1 MSRRRVAAIARRVVQ
16 QLRRDRRSLALL
28 IIAPVA
34 VLALL
39 GFVIRDEKP
48 VETRLGIVA
57 LGGSADARVAQ
68 ALSAAAAQAGIVVVD
83 VGTDAASG
91 RAAVQDGRADVVI
104 VAPAPVTGGSTGGST
119 GGPATIEVITL
130 GEAPADDGARL
141 QVVAGLIERAASQ
154 GLLPTIDH
162 ETIYGS
168 ANADVLDTF
177 APGLIGF
184 FGFFFVFV
192 LTGISFLRE
201 RTGGTL
207 ERLLAT
213 PVRRSEIV
221 VGYSLGFGFF
231 ATIQVVLILLFT
243 LGAVTVPAIG
253 PFTSFD
259 IGLGISNA
267 GSPLLAFAVMFLTA
281 IGAVNLAIFLST
293 YARTELQ
300 VLEFIPIVIV
310 PQAFLGGVLWSVNSL
325 PDPLG
330 SIAGL
335 LPMTHAIDGL
345 RAVLVRGAGLSDAS
359 LQLDLA
365 YLVGV
370 AILFVVLAGA
380 TIRREIA

>member
-1 MSRRRVAAIARRVVQ
+1 MSLRRITAIARRVVQ
-16 QLRRDRRSLALL
+16 QVRRDRRSLALL
-28 IIAPVA
+28 IVAPLA

-39 GFVIRDEKP
+39 GYVIRDEKP
-48 VETRLGIVA
+48 IETRLGIVA
-57 LGGSADARVAQ
+57 LGAPADARIAQ
-68 ALSAAAAQAGIVVVD
+68 ALSAAAAQAGVTVVD
-83 VGTDAASG
+83 VGSDAASG

-104 VAPAPVTGGSTGGST
+104 VAPAPAATGS
-119 GGPATIEVITL
+119 AVIQVITL

-177 APGLIGF
+177 APALIGF

-221 VGYSLGFGFF
+221 VGYSLGFGLF
-231 ATIQVVLILLFT
+231 ATVQVVLILLFT
-243 LGAVTVPAIG
+243 LGSLTVPAIG
-253 PFTSFD
+253 PFTSFE

-310 PQAFLGGVLWSVNSL
+310 PQSLLGGVFWSVNNL
-325 PDPLG
+325 PDPLQV
-330 SIAGL
+330 IARL

-345 RAVLVRGAGLSDAS
+345 RAVLLQGAGLSDAN
-359 LQLDLA
+359 LQLDIA

>member
-1 MSRRRVAAIARRVVQ
+1 MSLRRITAIARRVVQ
-16 QLRRDRRSLALL
+16 QVRRDRRSLALL
-28 IIAPVA
+28 IVAPLA

-39 GFVIRDEKP
+39 GYVIRDEKP
-48 VETRLGIVA
+48 IQTRLGIVA
-57 LGGSADARVAQ
+57 LGAPADARIAQ
-68 ALSAAAAQAGIVVVD
+68 GLSAAAAQAGVTVVD

-104 VAPAPVTGGSTGGST
+104 VAPAPAPAATGST
-119 GGPATIEVITL
+119 TIQVITL

-177 APGLIGF
+177 APALIGF

-221 VGYSLGFGFF
+221 VGYSLGFGLF
-231 ATIQVVLILLFT
+231 ATVQVVLILLLT
-243 LGAVTVPAIG
+243 LGSLTVPAIG
-253 PFTSFD
+253 PFTSFE

-310 PQAFLGGVLWSVNSL
+310 PQSLLGGVFWSVNNL
-325 PDPLG
+325 PDPLQV
-330 SIAGL
+330 IARL

-345 RAVLVRGAGLSDAS
+345 RAVLLQGAGLSDAN
-359 LQLDLA
+359 LQLDIA

>member
-1 MSRRRVAAIARRVVQ
+1 MSTRRIAAIARRITQ
-16 QLRRDRRSLALL
+16 QFRRDRRSLALL
-28 IIAPVA
+28 IFAPVA

-39 GFVIRDEKP
+39 GFVIRDQKP
-48 VETRLGIVA
+48 LETRLGIVL
-57 LGGSADARVAQ
+57 LGGPREAPLEA
-68 ALSAAAAQAGIVVVD
+68 ALSTAAAQAGVTVVD
-83 VGTDAASG
+83 AGTDAASA
-91 RAAVQDGRADVVI
+91 RAAVQEDRADVVI
-104 VAPAPVTGGSTGGST
+104 VLPASLAGGS
-119 GGPATIEVITL
+119 ATVQLITL

-141 QVVAGLIERAASQ
+141 QVVAGLVERAASQ
-154 GLLPTIDH
+154 GQPLTIQH
-162 ETIYGS
+162 HTVYGS
-168 ANADVLDTF
+168 PTGDVLDTF

-221 VGYSLGFGFF
+221 VGYSLGFGLF

-243 LGAVTVPAIG
+243 LSVVTVPAIG
-253 PFTSFD
+253 PLASFT
-259 IGLGISNA
+259 IGLGITNA
-267 GSPLLAFAVMFLTA
+267 GSPLLAFVVMFLTA

-330 SIAGL
+330 QVAGL

-345 RAVLVRGAGLSDAS
+345 RAVLVRGAGLSDAN

>member
-1 MSRRRVAAIARRVVQ
+1 MSLRRIVAIARRVVQ
-16 QLRRDRRSLALL
+16 QVRRDRRSLALL
-28 IIAPVA
+28 IVAPLA

-39 GFVIRDEKP
+39 GYVIRDEKP
-48 VETRLGIVA
+48 IETRLGIVA
-57 LGGSADARVAQ
+57 LGAPADARIAQ
-68 ALSAAAAQAGIVVVD
+68 ALSAAAAQAGVTVVD
-83 VGTDAASG
+83 VGSDAASG

-104 VAPAPVTGGSTGGST
+104 VAPAPAATGS
-119 GGPATIEVITL
+119 AVIQVITL

-177 APGLIGF
+177 APALIGF

-221 VGYSLGFGFF
+221 VGYSLGFGLF
-231 ATIQVVLILLFT
+231 ATVQVVLILLFT
-243 LGAVTVPAIG
+243 LGSLTVPAIG
-253 PFTSFD
+253 PFTSFE

-310 PQAFLGGVLWSVNSL
+310 PQSLLGGVFWSVNNL
-325 PDPLG
+325 PDPLQV
-330 SIAGL
+330 IARL

-345 RAVLVRGAGLSDAS
+345 RAVLLQGAGLSDAN
-359 LQLDLA
+359 LQLDIA

>member
-1 MSRRRVAAIARRVVQ
+1 MSLRRITAIARRVVQ
-16 QLRRDRRSLALL
+16 QVRRDRRSLALL
-28 IIAPVA
+28 IVAPLA

-39 GFVIRDEKP
+39 GYVIRDEKP
-48 VETRLGIVA
+48 IETRLGIVA
-57 LGGSADARVAQ
+57 VGAPADARIGQ
-68 ALSAAAAQAGIVVVD
+68 ALSAAAAQAGVTVVD

-104 VAPAPVTGGSTGGST
+104 VAPAPAATGS
-119 GGPATIEVITL
+119 AVIQVITL

-177 APGLIGF
+177 APALIGF

-221 VGYSLGFGFF
+221 VGYSLGFGLF
-231 ATIQVVLILLFT
+231 ATVQVVLILLFT
-243 LGAVTVPAIG
+243 LGSLTVPAIG
-253 PFTSFD
+253 PFTSFE

-310 PQAFLGGVLWSVNSL
+310 PQSLLGGVFWSVNNL
-325 PDPLG
+325 PDPLQV
-330 SIAGL
+330 IARL

-345 RAVLVRGAGLSDAS
+345 RAVLLQGAGLSDAN
-359 LQLDLA
+359 LQLDIA

>member
-1 MSRRRVAAIARRVVQ
+1 MAAIARRVMQ
-16 QLRRDRRSLALL
+16 QVRRDRRSLALL
-28 IIAPVA
+28 IIAPLA

-48 VETRLGIVA
+48 IETRLGIVA
-57 LGGSADARVAQ
+57 LGGPADTRVPQ
-68 ALSAAAAQAGIVVVD
+68 ALSAAAAQAGITVVD

-104 VAPAPVTGGSTGGST
+104 VAPAPFAGGS
-119 GGPATIEVITL
+119 AAIQVITL

-141 QVVAGLIERAASQ
+141 QVVAGLIERAVSQ
-154 GLLPTIDH
+154 GAPLTIEH

-168 ANADVLDTF
+168 PAGDVLNTF
-177 APGLIGF
+177 APALIGF

-231 ATIQVVLILLFT
+231 ATIQVVLILIFT
-243 LGAVTVPAIG
+243 LGVLTVPGIG
-253 PFTSFD
+253 PLASFNV
-259 IGLGISNA
+259 GLGITSA
-267 GSPLLAFAVMFLTA
+267 GSPALAFVVLFLTA

-310 PQAFLGGVLWSVNSL
+310 PQALLGGVFWSVNSL

-330 SIAGL
+330 PIAGV

-345 RAVLVRGAGLSDAS
+345 RAVLVRGAGLSDGS
-359 LQLDLA
+359 LQLDIA
-365 YLVGV
+365 YLVGI
-370 AILFVVLAGA
+370 AILFVVLAGT

>member
-1 MSRRRVAAIARRVVQ
+1 MSARRIAAIARRIAQ
-16 QLRRDRRSLALL
+16 QFRRDRRSLALL
-28 IIAPVA
+28 IVAPIA

-39 GFVIRDEKP
+39 GYVIRDEKP
-48 VETRLGIVA
+48 IDTRLGIVS
-57 LGGSADARVAQ
+57 LGGPADAPIQ
-68 ALSAAAAQAGIVVVD
+68 AALNAAATQAGVPVVD

-91 RAAVQDGRADVVI
+91 RAAVQAGRADVVI
-104 VAPAPVTGGSTGGST
+104 VLPVNLASGV
-119 GGPATIEVITL
+119 ATVQLITL

-141 QVVAGLIERAASQ
+141 QIVAGLIERAATQ
-154 GLLPTIDH
+154 GLRLTIEH

-168 ANADVLDTF
+168 ASADILDTF
-177 APGLIGF
+177 APALIGF

-221 VGYSLGFGFF
+221 VGYSAGFGFF
-231 ATIQVVLILLFT
+231 ATVQVALILLFA
-243 LGAVTVPAIG
+243 LGSLSVPRIG
-253 PFTSFD
+253 PVGGFEV
-259 IGLGISNA
+259 GLGIANA
-267 GSPLLAFAVMFLTA
+267 GSPLLAFVVIFLTA

-293 YARTELQ
+293 FARTELQ
-300 VLEFIPIVIV
+300 ILEFIPIVIV
-310 PQAFLGGVLWSVNSL
+310 PQALLGGVFWSVDSL
-325 PDPLG
+325 PDPLQ
-330 SIAGL
+330 AVARL

-345 RAVLVRGAGLSDAS
+345 RAVLLRGAGLSDGT
-359 LQLDLA
+359 LQIDIAFLA
-365 YLVGV
+365 GV

>member
-1 MSRRRVAAIARRVVQ
+1 MSLRRIVAIARRVVQ
-16 QLRRDRRSLALL
+16 QVRRDRRSLALL
-28 IIAPVA
+28 IVAPLA

-39 GFVIRDEKP
+39 GYVIRDEKP
-48 VETRLGIVA
+48 IETRLGIVA
-57 LGGSADARVAQ
+57 VGAPADARIGQ
-68 ALSAAAAQAGIVVVD
+68 ALSAAAAQAGVTVVD
-83 VGTDAASG
+83 VGSDAASG

-104 VAPAPVTGGSTGGST
+104 VAPAQAATGS
-119 GGPATIEVITL
+119 AAIQVITL

-177 APGLIGF
+177 APALIGF

-221 VGYSLGFGFF
+221 VGYSLGFGLF
-231 ATIQVVLILLFT
+231 ATVQVVLILLFT
-243 LGAVTVPAIG
+243 LGSLTVPAIG
-253 PFTSFD
+253 PFTSFE

-310 PQAFLGGVLWSVNSL
+310 PQSLLGGVFWSVNNL
-325 PDPLG
+325 PDPLQV
-330 SIAGL
+330 IARL

-345 RAVLVRGAGLSDAS
+345 RAVLLQGAGLSDAN
-359 LQLDLA
+359 LQLDIA

>member
-1 MSRRRVAAIARRVVQ
+1 VSARRIAAIARRIAQ
-16 QLRRDRRSLALL
+16 QFRRDRRSLALL
-28 IIAPVA
+28 IVAPIA

-39 GFVIRDEKP
+39 GYVIRDEKP
-48 VETRLGIVA
+48 IDTRLGIVS
-57 LGGSADARVAQ
+57 LGGPADAPIQ
-68 ALSAAAAQAGIVVVD
+68 AALNAAATQAGVPVVD

-91 RAAVQDGRADVVI
+91 RAAVQAGRADVVI
-104 VAPAPVTGGSTGGST
+104 VLPVNLASGV
-119 GGPATIEVITL
+119 ATVQLITL

-141 QVVAGLIERAASQ
+141 QIVAGLIERAATQ
-154 GLLPTIDH
+154 GLRLTIEH

-168 ANADVLDTF
+168 ASADILDTF
-177 APGLIGF
+177 APALIGF

-221 VGYSLGFGFF
+221 VGYSAGFGFF
-231 ATIQVVLILLFT
+231 ATVQVALILLFA
-243 LGAVTVPAIG
+243 LGSLSVPRIG
-253 PFTSFD
+253 PVGGFEV
-259 IGLGISNA
+259 GLGIANA
-267 GSPLLAFAVMFLTA
+267 GSPLLAFVVIFLTA

-293 YARTELQ
+293 FARTELQ
-300 VLEFIPIVIV
+300 ILEFIPIVIV
-310 PQAFLGGVLWSVNSL
+310 PQALLGGVFWSVDSL
-325 PDPLG
+325 PDPLQ
-330 SIAGL
+330 AVARL

-345 RAVLVRGAGLSDAS
+345 RAVLLRGAGLSDGT
-359 LQLDLA
+359 LQIDIAFLA
-365 YLVGV
+365 GV

>member
-48 VETRLGIVA
+48 IETRLGIVA

-104 VAPAPVTGGSTGGST
+104 VAPAPVTGGSTGGS
-119 GGPATIEVITL
+119 ASIEVITL

-243 LGAVTVPAIG
+243 LGSVTIPAIG

-345 RAVLVRGAGLSDAS
+345 RAVLVRGAGLSDPS

>member
-1 MSRRRVAAIARRVVQ
+1 MSRRRVAAIARRIVQ

-28 IIAPVA
+28 IVAPIA

-48 VETRLGIVA
+48 LDTRLGIVA
-57 LGGSADARVAQ
+57 LGGPGEAPLASALR
-68 ALSAAAAQAGIVVVD
+68 AAATQAGVTVVD
-83 VGTDAASG
+83 AGTDAASG
-91 RAAVQDGRADVVI
+91 RAAVQAGRADVVI
-104 VAPAPVTGGSTGGST
+104 VLPANPASGSASGSST
-119 GGPATIEVITL
+119 VQLITL

-141 QVVAGLIERAASQ
+141 QIVAGLIQRASSQ
-154 GLLPTIDH
+154 GKLLTIEHD
-162 ETIYGS
+162 TIYGS
-168 ANADVLDTF
+168 PTGDVLDTF
-177 APGLIGF
+177 APALIGF

-221 VGYSLGFGFF
+221 VGYSLGFGVF

-243 LGAVTVPAIG
+243 LGSLTVAAIG
-253 PFTSFD
+253 PLASFH
-259 IGLGISNA
+259 IGLGITNA
-267 GSPLLAFAVMFLTA
+267 GSPLLAFVVMFLTA
-281 IGAVNLAIFLST
+281 ITAVNLAIFLST

-300 VLEFIPIVIV
+300 ILEFIPVVIV
-310 PQAFLGGVLWSVNSL
+310 PQAFLGGVFWPVNNL

-330 SIAGL
+330 AIARL

-345 RAVLVRGAGLSDAS
+345 RVVLVRGAGLSDGN
-359 LQLDLA
+359 LQLDIA
-365 YLVGV
+365 YLIGV

>member
-1 MSRRRVAAIARRVVQ
+1 MSRQRVAAIAQRVIQ
-16 QLRRDRRSLALL
+16 QVRRDRRSLALL
-28 IIAPVA
+28 VVAPLA
-34 VLALL
+34 ILALL

-48 VETRLGIVA
+48 IETRLGIVA
-57 LGGSADARVAQ
+57 LGGPAEASLEA
-68 ALSAAAAQAGIVVVD
+68 ALSAAAAQAGVTVVD
-83 VGTDAASG
+83 AGTDAASA
-91 RAAVQDGRADVVI
+91 RAAVQSGRADVVI
-104 VAPAPVTGGSTGGST
+104 VVPGDVRSGST
-119 GGPATIEVITL
+119 TIELITL
-130 GEAPADDGARL
+130 GQAPADDGARL
-141 QVVAGLIERAASQ
+141 QVVAGLVERAASQ
-154 GLLPTIDH
+154 GQQLTIQHD
-162 ETIYGS
+162 TIYGS
-168 ANADVLDTF
+168 PTGDVLDTF
-177 APGLIGF
+177 APALIGF

-231 ATIQVVLILLFT
+231 ATVQVVLILLFT
-243 LGAVTVPAIG
+243 LCSLTVPAIG
-253 PFTSFD
+253 PLASFNV
-259 IGLGISNA
+259 GLGITNA
-267 GSPLLAFAVMFLTA
+267 GSPLLAFVVMFLTA

-310 PQAFLGGVLWSVNSL
+310 PQAFLGGVFWSVNNL

-330 SIAGL
+330 PIAGL

-345 RAVLVRGAGLSDAS
+345 RAVLVRGAGLSDGN
-359 LQLDLA
+359 LQLDIA
-365 YLVGV
+365 YLAGA

>member
-1 MSRRRVAAIARRVVQ
+1 MSRRRVAAIARRVMQ
-16 QLRRDRRSLALL
+16 QVRRDRRSLALL
-28 IIAPVA
+28 IIAPLA

-48 VETRLGIVA
+48 IETRLGIVA
-57 LGGSADARVAQ
+57 LGGPADTRVPQ
-68 ALSAAAAQAGIVVVD
+68 ALSAAAAQAGITVVD

-104 VAPAPVTGGSTGGST
+104 VAPAPFAGGS
-119 GGPATIEVITL
+119 AAIQVITL

-141 QVVAGLIERAASQ
+141 QVVAGLIERAVSQ
-154 GLLPTIDH
+154 GAPLTIEH

-168 ANADVLDTF
+168 PAGDVLNTF
-177 APGLIGF
+177 APALIGF

-231 ATIQVVLILLFT
+231 ATIQVVLILIFT
-243 LGAVTVPAIG
+243 LGVLTVPGIG
-253 PFTSFD
+253 PLASFNV
-259 IGLGISNA
+259 GLGITSA
-267 GSPLLAFAVMFLTA
+267 GSPALAFVVLFLTA

-310 PQAFLGGVLWSVNSL
+310 PQALLGGVFWSVNSL

-330 SIAGL
+330 PIAGV

-345 RAVLVRGAGLSDAS
+345 RAVLVRGAGLSDGS
-359 LQLDLA
+359 LQLDIA
-365 YLVGV
+365 YLVGI
-370 AILFVVLAGA
+370 AILFVVLAGT

>member
-1 MSRRRVAAIARRVVQ
+1 MSRLRVAAIARRVIQ
-16 QLRRDRRSLALL
+16 QIRRDRRSLALL
-28 IIAPVA
+28 LVAPIA

-48 VETRLGIVA
+48 LATRLGIVA
-57 LGGSADARVAQ
+57 LGGPAEAPVEA
-68 ALSAAAAQAGIVVVD
+68 ALSAAAAQAGVTVVD
-83 VGTDAASG
+83 AGTDVASG
-91 RAAVQDGRADVVI
+91 RAAVQAGRADVVI
-104 VAPAPVTGGSTGGST
+104 VLPANLSSGLAGGAAS
-119 GGPATIEVITL
+119 VQLITL
-130 GEAPADDGARL
+130 GEAPIDDGARL
-141 QVVAGLIERAASQ
+141 QVVAGLLQRAASQ
-154 GLLPTIDH
+154 GGAALTIEHD
-162 ETIYGS
+162 TIYGS
-168 ANADVLDTF
+168 PTADVLDTF

-221 VGYSLGFGFF
+221 VGYSLGFGLF

-243 LGAVTVPAIG
+243 LSVVSVPAIG
-253 PFTSFD
+253 PLASFTV
-259 IGLGISNA
+259 GLGITNA
-267 GSPLLAFAVMFLTA
+267 GSPLLAFLVLFLTA

-310 PQAFLGGVLWSVNSL
+310 PQAFLGGLLWSVNSL

-330 SIAGL
+330 PIAGL

-345 RAVLVRGAGLSDAS
+345 RAVLVRGAGLADGS
-359 LQLDLA
+359 LQLDIA
-365 YLVGV
+365 YLAGV

>member
-1 MSRRRVAAIARRVVQ
+1 MSLRRIVAIARRVVQ
-16 QLRRDRRSLALL
+16 QVRRDRRSLALL
-28 IIAPVA
+28 IVAPLA

-39 GFVIRDEKP
+39 GYVIRDEKP
-48 VETRLGIVA
+48 IETRLGIVA
-57 LGGSADARVAQ
+57 VGAPADARIGQ
-68 ALSAAAAQAGIVVVD
+68 ALSAAAAQAGVTVVD

-104 VAPAPVTGGSTGGST
+104 VAPAPAATGS
-119 GGPATIEVITL
+119 AVIQVITL

-177 APGLIGF
+177 APALIGF

-221 VGYSLGFGFF
+221 VGYSLGFGLF
-231 ATIQVVLILLFT
+231 ATVQVVLILLFT
-243 LGAVTVPAIG
+243 LGSLTVPAIG
-253 PFTSFD
+253 PFTSFE

-310 PQAFLGGVLWSVNSL
+310 PQSLLGGVFWSVNNL
-325 PDPLG
+325 PDPLQV
-330 SIAGL
+330 IARL

-345 RAVLVRGAGLSDAS
+345 RAVLLQGAGLSDAN
-359 LQLDLA
+359 LQLDIA

>member
-1 MSRRRVAAIARRVVQ
+1 MSRERVAAIARRVVQ
-16 QLRRDRRSLALL
+16 QVRRDRRSLALL
-28 IIAPVA
+28 IIAPLA

-48 VETRLGIVA
+48 IDTRLGIVA
-57 LGGSADARVAQ
+57 LGGQSEAALETS
-68 ALSAAAAQAGIVVVD
+68 LSAIAAQSGVTIVDAGGD
-83 VGTDAASG
+83 GSSA
-91 RAAVQDGRADVVI
+91 RAAVQSGRADIVVVLPAD
-104 VAPAPVTGGSTGGST
+104 VASGPVT
-119 GGPATIEVITL
+119 VRLITL

-141 QVVAGLIERAASQ
+141 QVVAGMIERAASQ
-154 GLLPTIDH
+154 GLPLTIEHD
-162 ETIYGS
+162 TIYGS
-168 ANADVLDTF
+168 PTGDILDTF
-177 APGLIGF
+177 APALIGF

-221 VGYSLGFGFF
+221 VGYSLGFGLF

-243 LGAVTVPAIG
+243 LGVLAVPAIG
-253 PFTSFD
+253 PLASFKL
-259 IGLGISNA
+259 GLGITNA
-267 GSPLLAFAVMFLTA
+267 GSPLLAFVVMFLTA

-310 PQAFLGGVLWSVNSL
+310 PQTLLGGVFWSVNNL

-330 SIAGL
+330 PIAEL

-345 RAVLVRGAGLSDAS
+345 RAVLVRGAGLADGN
-359 LQLDLA
+359 LQIDIA
-365 YLVGV
+365 YLAGV
-370 AILFVVLAGA
+370 AILFVVLAGT